1 MGKKSK
7 LFKSGLS
14 KNAIKKNINEQN
26 KINKNII
33 NEDINDNL
41 NEEKM
46 SYSSDEDE
54 KINKEKKIRYE
65 PIVSYNK
72 MKFDKANET
81 LGLDENDINNLLN
94 HPIRNRRNVH
104 NKTFTKR
111 EKKRS
116 REYLQTR
123 KKNTRCDTLPTEA

>member
-14 KNAIKKNINEQN
+14 KNTIKKNINEQN
-26 KINKNII
+26 KTNQNII
-33 NEDINDNL
+33 NKDNKIVK
-41 NEEKM
+41 EEKM

-54 KINKEKKIRYE
+54 KKMPEKKIEYE

-81 LGLDENDINNLLN
+81 LGLDEKDINDLLK
-94 HPIRNRRNVH
+94 HPMRNRRNVH
-104 NKTFTKR
+104 NRTFTKR
-111 EKKRS
+111 EKKKLE
-116 REYLQTR
+116 REER
-123 KKNTRCDTLPTEA
+123 KERLKNLK

>member
-14 KNAIKKNINEQN
+14 KNTIKKNINEQN
-26 KINKNII
+26 KTNQNII
-33 NEDINDNL
+33 NKDNKIVK
-41 NEEKM
+41 EEKM

-54 KINKEKKIRYE
+54 KKMPEKKIEYE

-81 LGLDENDINNLLN
+81 LGLDEKDINDLLK
-94 HPIRNRRNVH
+94 HPMRNRRNVH
-104 NKTFTKR
+104 NKTLTKR
-111 EKKRS
+111 EKKKIE
-116 REYLQTR
+116 REE
-123 KKNTRCDTLPTEA
+123 KKERLKNLK

>member
-54 KINKEKKIRYE
+54 KKMPEKKIEYE

-81 LGLDENDINNLLN
+81 LGLDEKDINDLLK
-94 HPIRNRRNVH
+94 HPMRNRRNVH
-104 NKTFTKR
+104 NRTFTKR
-111 EKKRS
+111 EKKKLE
-116 REYLQTR
+116 REER
-123 KKNTRCDTLPTEA
+123 KERLKNLK

>member
-26 KINKNII
+26 KTNQNII
-33 NEDINDNL
+33 NKDNKIVK
-41 NEEKM
+41 EEKM

-54 KINKEKKIRYE
+54 KKMPEKKIEYE

-81 LGLDENDINNLLN
+81 LGLDEKDINDLLK
-94 HPIRNRRNVH
+94 HPMRNRRNVH
-104 NKTFTKR
+104 NRTFTKR
-111 EKKRS
+111 EKKKLE
-116 REYLQTR
+116 REER
-123 KKNTRCDTLPTEA
+123 KERLKNLK

>member
-14 KNAIKKNINEQN
+14 KNIIKKSIYEQN
-26 KINKNII
+26 KTNQNIINKDINKNVK
-33 NEDINDNL
+33 
-41 NEEKM
+41 EEKM

-54 KINKEKKIRYE
+54 KKIPEKKIEYE

-81 LGLDENDINNLLN
+81 LGLDEKDINDLLN
-94 HPIRNRRNVH
+94 HPMRNRRNVH
-104 NKTFTKR
+104 NKTLTKR
-111 EKKRS
+111 EKKKIE
-116 REYLQTR
+116 REER
-123 KKNTRCDTLPTEA
+123 KERLKNLK